1 MCYPIYSGQHIKRK
15 EADIMMLIPRR
26 NDFDLLGDLFDDTFF
41 NKSESKLMRT
51 DIKERENDY
60 VIDIDLPGYDKENIK
75 VKVNDGYLTIE
86 AKTKGSDYEKDGK
99 YVRKER
105 YFGECSRSFYIGEN
119 IKTEDVKAKF
129 TNVILSLQ
137 VPKKEEQKEIEEDT
151 FVNIEEQP

>member
-1 MCYPIYSGQHIKRK
+1 
-15 EADIMMLIPRR
+15 MMLIPRR
-26 NDFDLLGDLFDDTFF
+26 NDFDLLGDLFDDAFF

-51 DIKERENDY
+51 DIKERENEY

-86 AKTKGSDYEKDGK
+86 AKSSSQTDEKEGK

-129 TNVILSLQ
+129 KNGILSLEI
-137 VPKKEEQKEIEEDT
+137 PKIEET
-151 FVNIEEQP
+151 KKVENNVFVNIEE